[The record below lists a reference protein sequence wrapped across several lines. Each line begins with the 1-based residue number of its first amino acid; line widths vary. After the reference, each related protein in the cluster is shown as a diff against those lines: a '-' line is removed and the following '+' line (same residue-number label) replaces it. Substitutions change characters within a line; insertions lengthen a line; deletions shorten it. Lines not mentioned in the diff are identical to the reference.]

1 MAVFRVEKTKD
12 FTIMSNHHLRNT
24 ELSLKAKG
32 LLSLMLSLPEDWDY
46 TTKGLAHICKD
57 GVDSITTA
65 LKELE
70 RHGYLTRQRLRYDN
84 GQLGDIEYTIHLDML
99 GDERTALFLIMS
111 DTDGTFAFLISLI
124 YSILFN
130 RLCERADDVY
140 GGRLPIHVR
149 CLIDEAANIG
159 QIPNL
164 ERLMATIRSREIS
177 ACLVLQAQSQLK
189 ALYKDNMDT
198 IIGNCDASLFLGGK
212 EETTLKSW
220 NSLLGKETIDLYNT
234 SVTKGNQESHGQN
247 FQKLGKDLMSVD
259 ELAVMDGGK
268 CLLQIRGVRPFLSRK
283 YDITKHPN
291 YKLLS
296 DFNEKNAFNIEK
308 FLSTRMPM
316 RPGERYRNY
325 EVTAEDLASQ
335 TL

>member
-84 GQLGDIEYTIHLDML
+84 GQLGDIEYTIHDELDLDML

-140 GGRLPIHVR
+140 SGPLG
-149 CLIDEAANIG
+149 
-159 QIPNL
+159 
-164 ERLMATIRSREIS
+164 TS
-177 ACLVLQAQSQLK
+177 A
-189 ALYKDNMDT
+189 
-198 IIGNCDASLFLGGK
+198 
-212 EETTLKSW
+212 
-220 NSLLGKETIDLYNT
+220 
-234 SVTKGNQESHGQN
+234 
-247 FQKLGKDLMSVD
+247 
-259 ELAVMDGGK
+259 
-268 CLLQIRGVRPFLSRK
+268 P
-283 YDITKHPN
+283 
-291 YKLLS
+291 
-296 DFNEKNAFNIEK
+296 
-308 FLSTRMPM
+308 
-316 RPGERYRNY
+316 
-325 EVTAEDLASQ
+325 
-335 TL
+335 